1 MGPINPTPSKSQ
13 DVQSNDNSVSQV
25 DFKKL
30 YDIVVGLKETMA
42 GSKQTLSKKP
52 GQPEDGYDYDPIED
66 LRLQF
71 EQLGVNQAMA
81 RVIHAVFKKSSKHS
95 SNSGASSSDNDSN
108 TGVSSDSDGPESE
121 SENITE
127 IVQNIINT
135 AKAKK
140 RRNSGASMAKPN
152 LIDKSLQKLYQ
163 ILPVPEILDEDEEE
177 SLEDHMEIDFVQ
189 KKETTTSIATI
200 KCKIKCLKI
209 PAMELDSTAELAI
222 TSEDFVK
229 RIGEKIDK
237 SEKYDLSGI
246 ATIPTESIGVVRNLP
261 ITFLPDWAKDELK
274 IPFNGEDF
282 IIPVTMHKVKNKLE
296 VNCVAVVE
304 NTDTAIPDQ
313 ISQEMGEP
321 LKKHMNCEELE
332 KSLYKVLDFNTKLI
346 DANKILRMRM
356 MHSVAPL
363 GL

>member
-30 YDIVVGLKETMA
+30 YDIVVDSVADNT
-42 GSKQTLSKKP
+42 

-140 RRNSGASMAKPN
+140 SEAKEKSKTRKTKQGEKITSSDKGRNSGAN
-152 LIDKSLQKLYQ
+152 L
-163 ILPVPEILDEDEEE
+163 
-177 SLEDHMEIDFVQ
+177 MENL
-189 KKETTTSIATI
+189 KANI
-200 KCKIKCLKI
+200 KNSSNI
-209 PAMELDSTAELAI
+209 
-222 TSEDFVK
+222 
-229 RIGEKIDK
+229 
-237 SEKYDLSGI
+237 
-246 ATIPTESIGVVRNLP
+246 
-261 ITFLPDWAKDELK
+261 
-274 IPFNGEDF
+274 
-282 IIPVTMHKVKNKLE
+282 
-296 VNCVAVVE
+296 
-304 NTDTAIPDQ
+304 
-313 ISQEMGEP
+313 
-321 LKKHMNCEELE
+321 
-332 KSLYKVLDFNTKLI
+332 
-346 DANKILRMRM
+346 
-356 MHSVAPL
+356 VAPIQKQSFKSPNQPDFRNY
-363 GL
+363 

>member
-81 RVIHAVFKKSSKHS
+81 RRNHRRESKKKDRINIANIYSS

-127 IVQNIINT
+127 IGEKIT
-135 AKAKK
+135 SSDKG
-140 RRNSGASMAKPN
+140 RNSGAN
-152 LIDKSLQKLYQ
+152 L
-163 ILPVPEILDEDEEE
+163 
-177 SLEDHMEIDFVQ
+177 MENL
-189 KKETTTSIATI
+189 KANI
-200 KCKIKCLKI
+200 KNSSNI
-209 PAMELDSTAELAI
+209 
-222 TSEDFVK
+222 
-229 RIGEKIDK
+229 
-237 SEKYDLSGI
+237 
-246 ATIPTESIGVVRNLP
+246 
-261 ITFLPDWAKDELK
+261 
-274 IPFNGEDF
+274 
-282 IIPVTMHKVKNKLE
+282 
-296 VNCVAVVE
+296 
-304 NTDTAIPDQ
+304 
-313 ISQEMGEP
+313 
-321 LKKHMNCEELE
+321 
-332 KSLYKVLDFNTKLI
+332 
-346 DANKILRMRM
+346 
-356 MHSVAPL
+356 VAPIQKQSFKSPNQPDFRNY
-363 GL
+363 